1 MTPQSAGTEQEYR
14 ATGAFTDDPAAA
26 EYSAYGSDWSDI
38 ADEATR
44 LAQQRIVVNM
54 GPQHP
59 STHGVL
65 RVMLEIEGET
75 VTEARAGIG
84 YLHTGIEKNM
94 EFRTWTQG
102 VTFCTRM
109 DYVQS
114 MFQEVVYCL
123 GVEKLL
129 GITDDVP
136 ERANVLRV
144 LMMELTRIGSH
155 LVAIGTGGNEMGATT
170 VMTEA
175 FVGREDTFRIIEM
188 ITGLRTNNAYIRPGG
203 VAQDSPPEAVEYIRQ
218 LIPQIRERL
227 NHLVDLQLENPIFKL
242 RLKGISHL
250 NLSGCM
256 ALGVTG
262 PILRS
267 AGLPYDMRK
276 TEPYCGYETYDFQ
289 VPTST
294 DADAYSRVVLRLEEC
309 YESLKIVAQCAD
321 RLEASVGEPIMV
333 ADKKIAWPA
342 QLALGPDGQGNSL
355 EHIRHIMGESM
366 EALIHHFKLVTEG
379 FSVPPGQVYTAIES
393 PKGVLGCHLVSDGG
407 TKPWRAH
414 FRDPGFNHLQ
424 SLSILCEGGQ
434 IADVVVSI
442 ATLDF
447 VLGGVDR

>member
-1 MTPQSAGTEQEYR
+1 MTSESTFK
-14 ATGAFTDDPAAA
+14 ATGSLGDDAGIPEFT
-26 EYSAYGSDWSDI
+26 AYGGDWSEL
-38 ADEATR
+38 AEEAER
-44 LAQQRIVVNM
+44 LGEQRIVFNM

-65 RVMLEIEGET
+65 RVMLEVDAET
-75 VTEARAGIG
+75 VTEARAGVG

-94 EFRTWTQG
+94 EYRTWTQG

-109 DYVQS
+109 DYVAS
-114 MFQEVVYCL
+114 MFNEAVYCL

-129 GITDDVP
+129 GITDDIP
-136 ERANVLRV
+136 ERASILRV

-170 VMTEA
+170 VMTTG
-175 FVGREDTFRIIEM
+175 FVAREDTFRVIEH

-203 VAQDSPPEAVEYIRQ
+203 VALDAPADAVEHIRAM
-218 LIPQIRERL
+218 IPKVKARL
-227 NHLVDLQLENPIFKL
+227 DELALLQLKNPIFIG
-242 RLKGISHL
+242 RLKGVANL
-250 NLSGCM
+250 NLAAAMS
-256 ALGVTG
+256 LGVTG

-267 AGLPYDMRK
+267 AGMPYDLRK

-309 YESLKIVAQCAD
+309 YESLKIIAQCAD
-321 RLEASVGEPIMV
+321 RLEATEGQPVMV
-333 ADKKIAWPA
+333 ADRKIAWPA
-342 QLALGPDGQGNSL
+342 QLALGPDGQGNSF
-355 EHIRHIMGESM
+355 EHIRQIMGTSM

-379 FSVPPGQVYTAIES
+379 FPVPAGQAYAAVEN
-393 PKGVLGCHLVSDGG
+393 PKGLLGCHVVSDGG

-414 FRDPGFNHLQ
+414 FRDPGFNNLQ
-424 SLSILCEGGQ
+424 ALSMLCEGGQ
-434 IADVVVSI
+434 IADVVVAI
-442 ATLDF
+442 ATIDM

>member
-1 MTPQSAGTEQEYR
+1 MSTESTYA
-14 ATGAFTDDPAAA
+14 ATGALRDDEGVPEFT
-26 EYSAYGSDWSDI
+26 AYGGDWSEL
-38 ADEATR
+38 AEEAER
-44 LAQQRIVVNM
+44 LGEQRIVFNM

-65 RVMLEIEGET
+65 RVMLEVDAET

-109 DYVQS
+109 DYVAS
-114 MFQEVVYCL
+114 MFNEAVYCL
-123 GVEKLL
+123 AVEKLL
-129 GITDDVP
+129 GITGDIP
-136 ERANVLRV
+136 ARASVLRV

-170 VMTEA
+170 VMTTA
-175 FVGREDTFRIIEM
+175 FIGREDTFRVIEA
-188 ITGLRTNNAYIRPGG
+188 ITGLRTNNGYIRPGG
-203 VAQDSPPEAVEYIRQ
+203 VAQDAPADAVQMIRDMIPLVKQRLDELALIQ
-218 LIPQIRERL
+218 LK
-227 NHLVDLQLENPIFKL
+227 NPIFIG
-242 RLKGISHL
+242 RMKGVA
-250 NLSGCM
+250 NLDLAAAT
-256 ALGVTG
+256 ALGITG
-262 PILRS
+262 PMLRS
-267 AGLPYDMRK
+267 AGLPYDLRK
-276 TEPYCGYETYDFQ
+276 SEPYCGYETYDFQ

-309 YESLKIVAQCAD
+309 YESLKIIAQCAD
-321 RLEASVGEPIMV
+321 RLEASEGEPVMV

-342 QLALGPDGQGNSL
+342 QLSLGPDGQGNSF
-355 EHIRHIMGESM
+355 EHIRHIMGTSM

-379 FSVPPGQVYTAIES
+379 FPVPAGQAYAAVEN
-393 PKGVLGCHLVSDGG
+393 PKGLLGCHVVSDGG

-414 FRDPGFNHLQ
+414 FRDPGFNNLQ
-424 SLSILCEGGQ
+424 ALSILCEGGQ

-442 ATLDF
+442 ATIDM

>member
-1 MTPQSAGTEQEYR
+1 M
-14 ATGAFTDDPAAA
+14 GAFTDDPEAA

-38 ADEATR
+38 ADEAAR

-75 VTEARAGIG
+75 VTETRAGIG

-109 DYVQS
+109 DYVAS

-155 LVAIGTGGNEMGATT
+155 LVAVGTGGNEMGATT

-175 FVGREDTFRIIEM
+175 FVAREDTFRIIEM
-188 ITGLRTNNAYIRPGG
+188 VTGLRTNNGYIRPGG
-203 VAQDSPPEAVEYIRQ
+203 VAQDSPVGTVEYIRE
-218 LIPQIRERL
+218 LIPRMRKQL
-227 NHLVDLQLENPIFKL
+227 DSLVDLQLQNPIFKL
-242 RLKGISHL
+242 RLKDVANL
-250 NLSGCM
+250 NLAGAM

-267 AGLPYDMRK
+267 AGLPYDVRK
-276 TEPYCGYETYDFQ
+276 ADPYCGYETYDFQ

-294 DADAYSRVVLRLEEC
+294 DGDAYSRVVLRLEEC

-321 RLEASVGEPIMV
+321 RLEQLEGQPVMV

-342 QLALGPDGQGNSL
+342 QLAIGPDGQGNSL

-379 FSVPPGQVYTAIES
+379 FQVPAGQVYTAIEG
-393 PKGVLGCHLVSDGG
+393 PKGLLGCHLVSDGG

-414 FRDPGFNHLQ
+414 FRDPGFNNLQ
-424 SLSILCEGGQ
+424 SLGILTEGGQ
-434 IADVVVSI
+434 IADVVVAI
-442 ATLDF
+442 ATIDM